1 MDTDYDKELNHIIE
15 NIKQKLVI
23 SENNDDSLLE
33 NPSLE
38 ESFIEPVI
46 KQEESID
53 DDSSFEKSFIEPVIK
68 HEESID
74 DSSLEESFIDSCVKY
89 EESIDDKPILEESI
103 NVDPSFEHEESID
116 DDSSLEE
123 SIIELSVE
131 QEESINV
138 DPSFEHEE
146 SIDDESSLE
155 ESINQIQ
162 EILNN
167 HKVPIVKLNE
177 VEDNTFSNNHKQK
190 LDEINDER
198 FKKLFDVIIDDE
210 DNTQKNYVVEGVIKN
225 KNYGFCM
232 II

>member
-116 DDSSLEE
+116 D
-123 SIIELSVE
+123 
-131 QEESINV
+131 
-138 DPSFEHEE
+138 
-146 SIDDESSLE
+146 ESSLE

>member
-1 MDTDYDKELNHIIE
+1 MDTDYDKELNQIIE

-23 SENNDDSLLE
+23 SENNDDNLLE
-33 NPSLE
+33 NPSLDESFIEPVIKHEENVVIEKSLE

-46 KQEESID
+46 KDEESID
-53 DDSSFEKSFIEPVIK
+53 N
-68 HEESID
+68 
-74 DSSLEESFIDSCVKY
+74 
-89 EESIDDKPILEESI
+89 KPILEENI
-103 NVDPSFEHEESID
+103 NVDQSFEHEESID

-123 SIIELSVE
+123 SI
-131 QEESINV
+131 
-138 DPSFEHEE
+138 
-146 SIDDESSLE
+146 
-155 ESINQIQ
+155 NQIQ

-167 HKVPIVKLNE
+167 HKEPIVKLNE

-210 DNTQKNYVVEGVIKN
+210 DNTQKNYIVEGVIKN